1 ITRGLF
7 FVFFFAG
14 EGAPVLFDELANVV
28 KFFAEGETDA
38 LGGGG
43 GFVDEVFVGAGV
55 GAGAQGTAGV
65 EFYIEVEVAHHFT
78 GVGLVLAYAH
88 VAVDGYAVVE
98 ELGADGHFKFFA
110 GDVVAG
116 AVGHTKVEVV
126 ADGRH
131 PAADLGGEH
140 FGGGDQGGVFAAL
153 AALVVH
159 AHVLGG
165 VKAVEHE
172 QTQYLAVEFFFA
184 RYVVEHEGFATLIEG
199 GHFNAEAD
207 VGLLQGAAEH
217 QVGVDLHAALQLVLL
232 GTAAGAGNGV
242 EQIAER
248 GAKLVHGGD
257 VDFGV
262 VGVALPFYGAAL
274 VNDKLLVD
282 EVLQRKEVFSLL
294 NGVVAKE
301 AEVALA
307 VDAYLKVAVAGA
319 FEDVADALVE
329 DDLHFGI
336 GGGFDVHF
344 QLEAGKVH
352 TVVGRLHGGAI
363 AVGVAAALVAYKANE
378 VGFEGGFG
386 GADGDEKAG
395 VGLGAT
401 VDGEADVVEH
411 AVDVQVRS
419 EERRVGKECRCRW
432 GA

>member
-1 ITRGLF
+1 MPKRMLGCCRGPLSIR
-7 FVFFFAG
+7 
-14 EGAPVLFDELANVV
+14 L
-28 KFFAEGETDA
+28 
-38 LGGGG
+38 
-43 GFVDEVFVGAGV
+43 
-55 GAGAQGTAGV
+55 
-65 EFYIEVEVAHHFT
+65 
-78 GVGLVLAYAH
+78 
-88 VAVDGYAVVE
+88 
-98 ELGADGHFKFFA
+98 
-110 GDVVAG
+110 
-116 AVGHTKVEVV
+116 
-126 ADGRH
+126 
-131 PAADLGGEH
+131 
-140 FGGGDQGGVFAAL
+140 
-153 AALVVH
+153 
-159 AHVLGG
+159 
-165 VKAVEHE
+165 
-172 QTQYLAVEFFFA
+172 
-184 RYVVEHEGFATLIEG
+184 
-199 GHFNAEAD
+199 
-207 VGLLQGAAEH
+207 
-217 QVGVDLHAALQLVLL
+217 VDLHAALQLVLL
-232 GTAAGAGNGV
+232 GAAAGAGNGV
-242 EQIAER
+242 EQVAER
-248 GAKLVHGGD
+248 GAKFVHGGD

-294 NGVVAKE
+294 YGVVAKE

-319 FEDVADALVE
+319 FEDVANALVE
-329 DDLHFGI
+329 DDLYFGI

-363 AVGVAAALVAYKANE
+363 AVGVAAAAVAYKANE

-401 VDGEADVVEH
+401 VDGEVDVVEH